1 MTLKVT
7 SKVAGKTTKNIVAR
21 KVIIEGTNV
30 PVVVKHVAASAKAT
44 KPAKKSSAG
53 KRATVAAPPVRKE
66 PVAVKPQVRASEESA
81 AKSVSKPVRA
91 TGTPVTTPEDKPV
104 TKPVPKPVSKPA
116 ATRMVQP
123 DMTPSPLVF
132 PGHVP
137 TPVVAAPAHVF
148 KTVAK
153 AAPKPSHV
161 EQDIKVTIVDTIVET
176 PVEETIMTPSRKA
189 SGRTVTVKELFNT
202 MNQAQN
208 NLVRR

>member
-30 PVVVKHVAASAKAT
+30 PVVVKRITSSAKAT
-44 KPAKKSSAG
+44 KPANKSTAG
-53 KRATVAAPPVRKE
+53 KRATVAAPPARKE
-66 PVAVKPQVRASEESA
+66 PVVTAPQVRASQESA
-81 AKSVSKPVRA
+81 TKAVDKLVRA
-91 TGTPVTTPEDKPV
+91 TGTPVTTPEDKPIA
-104 TKPVPKPVSKPA
+104 KPVPKPVSKPA
-116 ATRMVQP
+116 ATRMVQA
-123 DMTPSPLVF
+123 DMTPAPLVF
-132 PGHVP
+132 PDQVP
-137 TPVVAAPAHVF
+137 APVAAPAHAF

-153 AAPKPSHV
+153 AAPKPSHA
-161 EQDIKVTIVDTIVET
+161 EQDIKVTIVDTVVET